1 MGSFGFHD
9 DSFGRMTLSGADNG
23 GQDTDYHFWPTVL
36 ANGAEAT
43 WHTHAMGGE
52 VRPELQGNR
61 AQYGG
66 PGIFD
71 EDYPAGTF
79 EHQDFNRCA
88 AVTHATYILN
98 AWAFDG
104 GYCGDALAKANA
116 AGDRLGYAF
125 VVSSIAYNQSS
136 GSPATTSV
144 SVTVTQKGIA
154 PFYYPLSLT
163 LSCSG
168 EDTLT
173 APGVN
178 AIIAEGDTETFTF
191 TLSATSACLGQV
203 TVGLQSPA
211 GDRMGAKA

>member
-1 MGSFGFHD
+1 MLIT
-9 DSFGRMTLSGADNG
+9 RNIA
-23 GQDTDYHFWPTVL
+23 
-36 ANGAEAT
+36 
-43 WHTHAMGGE
+43 
-52 VRPELQGNR
+52 RR
-61 AQYGG
+61 
-66 PGIFD
+66 
-71 EDYPAGTF
+71 
-79 EHQDFNRCA
+79 R
-88 AVTHATYILN
+88 YILN
-98 AWAFDG
+98 QEAFNTG
-104 GYCGDALAKANA
+104 KGYSDDEDDSGSSDLERALAAHAK
-116 AGDRLGYAF
+116 LGYAF
-125 VVSSIAYNQSS
+125 VVSDITYTASS